1 MPENELPVAQLT
13 YEQALAELEEIVSL
27 LENDPPALEKSARLY
42 ERGRALTQH
51 CASLLE
57 SVEIRLRTLGEA
69 ATGDPA

>member
-27 LENDPPALEKSARLY
+27 LENAPPALEESARLY
-42 ERGRALTQH
+42 ERGRALAQH
-51 CASLLE
+51 CAGLLE